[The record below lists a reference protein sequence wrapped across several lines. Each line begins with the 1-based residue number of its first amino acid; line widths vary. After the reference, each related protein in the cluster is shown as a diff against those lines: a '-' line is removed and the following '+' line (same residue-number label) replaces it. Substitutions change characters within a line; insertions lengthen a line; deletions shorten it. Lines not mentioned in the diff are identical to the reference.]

1 MCFPILIKVAL
12 FVFEKFVKSAVEG
25 TQMVSNKE
33 FLKNVLFKVS
43 IKNSKYLCITKV
55 NMKTFE
61 RNDASKFYFLQ
72 KFE

>member
-1 MCFPILIKVAL
+1 
-12 FVFEKFVKSAVEG
+12 
-25 TQMVSNKE
+25 MVSNKE